1 MCRLFAAFIVLNKI
15 LILLSWIYADPHL
28 LHIICTSSLNKSTP
42 KVIAMSFIPCT
53 QNCKFQDEGLC
64 TLAQTQVM
72 GQAVPNDT
80 CLNFTPRL
88 SNQHSNSL
96 TNVANPDQV

>member
-1 MCRLFAAFIVLNKI
+1 MCRPAPPPHNLYKF
-15 LILLSWIYADPHL
+15 SEQIY
-28 LHIICTSSLNKSTP
+28 STP

-96 TNVANPDQV
+96 TNVANPDQI

>member
-1 MCRLFAAFIVLNKI
+1 MV
-15 LILLSWIYADPHL
+15 
-28 LHIICTSSLNKSTP
+28 IIKSVFQ
-42 KVIAMSFIPCT
+42 VIAMSLIPCT

-64 TLAQTQVM
+64 TLAQAQSA

-88 SNQHSNSL
+88 SNQHSDGL
-96 TNVANPDQV
+96 TNVAHPDQI